1 MKKIY
6 FAPETKVVRIKVK
19 NSMLAGSLRFSA
31 TGANGDNALDRED
44 EEEDSF
50 GW

>member
-19 NSMLAGSLRFSA
+19 NSMLAGSLGFSNK
-31 TGANGDNALDRED
+31 GVNGSSGLDRED
-44 EEEDSF
+44 DEEDSF

>member
-6 FAPETKVVRIKVK
+6 FAPETKVVQIKVK
-19 NSMLAGSLRFSA
+19 NSMLTGSLGFS
-31 TGANGDNALDRED
+31 TTEVDGSRGLDRED
-44 EEEDSF
+44 DEDSF

>member
-6 FAPETKVVRIKVK
+6 FAPETKVVQIKVK
-19 NSMLAGSLRFSA
+19 NSMLAGSLRFST
-31 TGANGDNALDRED
+31 TGVDGSSGLDRED
-44 EEEDSF
+44 DEEDSF